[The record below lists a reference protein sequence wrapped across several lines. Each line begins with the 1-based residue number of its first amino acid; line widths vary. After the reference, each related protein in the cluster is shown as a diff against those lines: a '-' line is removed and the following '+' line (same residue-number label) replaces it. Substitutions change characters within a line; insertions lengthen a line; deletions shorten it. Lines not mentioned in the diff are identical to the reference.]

1 MVRFLPVFSVSE
13 IKIWPFCP
21 IFKKEN
27 LVNKLLYSDFA
38 CKMEWNALL
47 LQADG
52 QIRTL
57 KRTNFVISYFFC
69 LAGFSYFY
77 EVFKLRGKSWVE
89 KIPHRPIS
97 SKIIQIIQNIPIW
110 MKIIKGYHP
119 NFFSWKNALKFIG
132 KQYTIGFLKV

>member
-1 MVRFLPVFSVSE
+1 MVRFLPIFSVSE
-13 IKIWPFCP
+13 IKIWPCCP

-47 LQADG
+47 LQCDG

-57 KRTNFVISYFFC
+57 KRTNFVISKFF
-69 LAGFSYFY
+69 LARFSHFDDG
-77 EVFKLRGKSWVE
+77 FKLSSKSWVE
-89 KIPHRPIS
+89 KIPHTPIS

-110 MKIIKGYHP
+110 TKIIKGYHP
-119 NFFSWKNALKFIG
+119 NFFSWKNPLKFIG